1 MNVTAQGVLRGHV
14 IDDKGVRQLFK
25 LSCLIVP
32 GLGRNLFSVKQA
44 ARNGVVPIFDMT
56 NPRLKTH
63 NHTFPLQELGHDPD
77 SLSLDLAGGD
87 NGPELA
93 MQAAANTNL

>member
-1 MNVTAQGVLRGHV
+1 M
-14 IDDKGVRQLFK
+14 
-25 LSCLIVP
+25 
-32 GLGRNLFSVKQA
+32 
-44 ARNGVVPIFDMT
+44 VPIFDMT

-93 MQAAANTNL
+93 MQAAANANL